1 MSKTS
6 DVVEPVL
13 DDIIENIQLEVEDIE
28 DTTTAN
34 IQLEAKDIEDTTTTT
49 TDIIMSK
56 PSTSKKDKEEA
67 LIKKLLDE
75 KKEIEDQIEEIE
87 ENKDV
92 NTEKTIYLR
101 NLRAKKRDI
110 IKDLRIILEKIEEE
124 KYEELHQKKIKEK
137 ESKEK
142 ADTFNLERKALRP
155 SKSYYQSLPDRSGCK
170 CNKN

>member
-34 IQLEAKDIEDTTTTT
+34 IQLEVEDIEDTTTTP
-49 TDIIMSK
+49 TDTIMSK

-92 NTEKTIYLR
+92 NTEKTIHLR

-110 IKDLRIILEKIEEE
+110 IKELRIILEKIEEE
-124 KYEELHQKKIKEK
+124 NMRNYTK
-137 ESKEK
+137 
-142 ADTFNLERKALRP
+142 RR
-155 SKSYYQSLPDRSGCK
+155 
-170 CNKN
+170 

>member
-67 LIKKLLDE
+67 LIKKLQDE
-75 KKEIEDQIEEIE
+75 KKEIQDQIEEIE
-87 ENKDV
+87 E
-92 NTEKTIYLR
+92 LR
-101 NLRAKKRDI
+101 M
-110 IKDLRIILEKIEEE
+110 
-124 KYEELHQKKIKEK
+124 
-137 ESKEK
+137 
-142 ADTFNLERKALRP
+142 
-155 SKSYYQSLPDRSGCK
+155 
-170 CNKN
+170 

>member
-1 MSKTS
+1 MSTTS

-67 LIKKLLDE
+67 LIKKLQEE
-75 KKEIEDQIEEIE
+75 KKEIQDQIEEIE

-92 NTEKTIYLR
+92 NTEKTIHLR

-110 IKDLRIILEKIEEE
+110 IKELDASRASDISVKVLKQCSQLISKRSADYFNEDVHHIHICISEE
-124 KYEELHQKKIKEK
+124 
-137 ESKEK
+137 S
-142 ADTFNLERKALRP
+142 
-155 SKSYYQSLPDRSGCK
+155 
-170 CNKN
+170 